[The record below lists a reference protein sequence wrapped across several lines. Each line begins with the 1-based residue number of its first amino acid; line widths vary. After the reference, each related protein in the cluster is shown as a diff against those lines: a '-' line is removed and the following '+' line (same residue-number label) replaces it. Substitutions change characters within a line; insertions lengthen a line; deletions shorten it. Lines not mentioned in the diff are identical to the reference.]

1 MAYHRE
7 TGGVPRALAA
17 GAAATLALVRTRCAP
32 GAPNPRGVRVT
43 GRSRAARLV
52 GAVLA
57 AALTACEPYVQGN
70 GVYLEEDRSGGIAP
84 FVGIRVEDGIQ
95 ATVTAGAAAQS
106 VVVSGDANV
115 VPYIKAE
122 VRAIEVRGAPLA
134 VLFITL
140 DPPGD
145 DYGVTIPPRAVVR
158 ATELG
163 YVAATE
169 ASKVNVFDAAAPS
182 MVVDGQGGSEVTLR
196 GAGGESLHATLVAAS
211 LDAGSYAVDLA
222 EVSLAG
228 GSRAELH
235 AQGTVTGDAQGAS
248 AVDNLLGSGTCD
260 VTLDE
265 TSTLA
270 CHVP

>member
-1 MAYHRE
+1 
-7 TGGVPRALAA
+7 
-17 GAAATLALVRTRCAP
+17 
-32 GAPNPRGVRVT
+32 VRVT
-43 GRSRAARLV
+43 GRARAARLL
-52 GAVLA
+52 GTVLA
-57 AALTACEPYVQGN
+57 GALAACEPYVQGN
-70 GVYLEEDRSGGIAP
+70 GVYLEEDRSGGVVP
-84 FVGIRVEDGIQ
+84 FVGVRVEDGIQ
-95 ATVTAGAAAQS
+95 ATVTDGAAAQT

-122 VRAIEVRGAPLA
+122 VRTIEVRGAQLA
-134 VLFITL
+134 VLHLTL

-163 YVAATE
+163 YVAAAE
-169 ASKVNVFDAAAPS
+169 ASKVNAFDAATAA
-182 MVVDGQGGSEVTLR
+182 MVVDGHGGSEVTLR
-196 GAGGESLHATLVAAS
+196 GPGGESLHATLVAAA

-222 EVSLAG
+222 EVSLAA

-235 AQGTVTGDAQGAS
+235 AQVTVTGEAQGAS
-248 AVDNLLGSGTCD
+248 AVDNLLGTGTCD

-270 CHVP
+270 CHGP